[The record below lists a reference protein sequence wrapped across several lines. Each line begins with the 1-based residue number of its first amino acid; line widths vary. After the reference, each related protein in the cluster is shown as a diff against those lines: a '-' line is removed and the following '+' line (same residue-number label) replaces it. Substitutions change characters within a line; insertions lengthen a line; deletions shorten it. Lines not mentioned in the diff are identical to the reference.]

1 MARYIGW
8 RLLALIP
15 TVIGVVTVVFLLLR
29 LIPGDPAEFILGDY
43 ATKENL
49 ARLRAQMGLDQPLYK
64 QYAIFMTKWAQGD
77 WGRSLISKQPALKE
91 VLPSLFVLHSPCGI
105 RRGDCISTGYSTR
118 YRVGGAPKH
127 ALRLCGDGICPV
139 WRFHAGL
146 VDRPCFYFVVLLLSP
161 AVSSDGAWG
170 TR

>member
-8 RLLALIP
+8 RLLALVP

-64 QYAIFMTKWAQGD
+64 QYVIFMTKWAQGD

-91 VLPSLFVLHSPCGI
+91 VLQVFP
-105 RRGDCISTGYSTR
+105 YSI
-118 YRVGGAPKH
+118 H
-127 ALRLCGDGICPV
+127 L
-139 WRFHAGL
+139 
-146 VDRPCFYFVVLLLSP
+146 
-161 AVSSDGAWG
+161 AVSGVVIASLLGIPLGIVSAVRRSSLASEYQN
-170 TR
+170 TYR

>member
-49 ARLRAQMGLDQPLYK
+49 ARLRASSGVIPLTRLIRVI
-64 QYAIFMTKWAQGD
+64 AGNFSWARA
-77 WGRSLISKQPALKE
+77 GR
-91 VLPSLFVLHSPCGI
+91 
-105 RRGDCISTGYSTR
+105 TGPLT
-118 YRVGGAPKH
+118 
-127 ALRLCGDGICPV
+127 
-139 WRFHAGL
+139 
-146 VDRPCFYFVVLLLSP
+146 
-161 AVSSDGAWG
+161 
-170 TR
+170 